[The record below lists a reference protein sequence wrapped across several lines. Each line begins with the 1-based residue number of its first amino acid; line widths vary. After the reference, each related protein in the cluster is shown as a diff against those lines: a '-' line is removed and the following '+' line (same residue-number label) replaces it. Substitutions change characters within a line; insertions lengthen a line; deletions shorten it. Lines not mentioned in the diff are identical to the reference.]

1 MGQGDKILDLSG
13 TAPTLLQ
20 FLQNPHWADKMPAIK
35 DALKNADIPL
45 SSVDLQACIPNPP
58 SMRDGYAFRQH
69 VESAR
74 KGRGLPMIP
83 EFDEFPVFYY
93 TNHTATIGPGPVYV
107 QPKALENLDFELESA
122 IVIGKTGI
130 NISAKDADQYIF
142 GYTIMNDFSARK
154 LQTEEMKMS
163 LGPAKGKDFA
173 TALGAWLVTP
183 DELEAFKES
192 SPTGNRY
199 KLDMTCDINGVNISK
214 GNMKDMNWSF
224 AQIIERISYGTY
236 IYPGDVIGS
245 GTVGTGCFM
254 ELNLSGI
261 TKQWLKPGDKV
272 VLKISGLGELTN
284 TIVEGT
290 PPPRVQW

>member
-1 MGQGDKILDLSG
+1 
-13 TAPTLLQ
+13 
-20 FLQNPHWADKMPAIK
+20 
-35 DALKNADIPL
+35 
-45 SSVDLQACIPNPP
+45 
-58 SMRDGYAFRQH
+58 
-69 VESAR
+69 
-74 KGRGLPMIP
+74 
-83 EFDEFPVFYY
+83 
-93 TNHTATIGPGPVYV
+93 
-107 QPKALENLDFELESA
+107 
-122 IVIGKTGI
+122 
-130 NISAKDADQYIF
+130 
-142 GYTIMNDFSARK
+142 
-154 LQTEEMKMS
+154 MKMS

-272 VLKISGLGELTN
+272 VLIISGLGELTN